1 MSPLATIFLFLH
13 VVGAIAAFGPSFVF
27 PIIASQSRQMPSNTL
42 FGLKLTDTIER
53 GLIIPL
59 GLFQAV
65 TGLGLIWTIGFD
77 MSTAHWLAAGIILY
91 VIAIGF
97 AIFVQ
102 PPTIEA
108 MIQMIENG
116 PPPAPGTPPGPPPPA
131 FLALAKRA
139 QMGGIFLTIMLL
151 LIVFFMVVKP
161 QF

>member
-1 MSPLATIFLFLH
+1 MSPLASIFLFLH
-13 VVGAIAAFGPSFVF
+13 VLGAIAAFGPSFVF
-27 PIIASQSRQMPSNTL
+27 PLIARQSQAMPSGAM

-53 GLIIPL
+53 RLIIPL

-65 TGLGLIWTIGFD
+65 TGIGLILTLSID
-77 MSTAHWLAAGIILY
+77 VTTAHWLALGIVLY

-97 AIFVQ
+97 AILVQ
-102 PPTIEA
+102 SRTIEA
-108 MIQMIENG
+108 MIQMIEKA

-139 QMGGIFLTIMLL
+139 QLGGIFLTILL
-151 LIVFFMVVKP
+151 VSIVFLMTVKP

>member
-1 MSPLATIFLFLH
+1 LTPLATIFLFLH
-13 VVGAIAAFGPSFVF
+13 VMGAIVAFGPSFVF
-27 PIIASQSRQMPSNTL
+27 PIIASQSRQMPSSAM

-53 GLIIPL
+53 KLIIPL

-65 TGLGLIWTIGFD
+65 TGIGLIATLSID
-77 MSTAHWLAAGIILY
+77 VAATHWLALGIVLY

-97 AIFVQ
+97 AILVQ
-102 PPTIEA
+102 SRTVEA
-108 MIQMIENG
+108 MIQMIENA

-139 QMGGIFLTIMLL
+139 QMGGIFLTVLL
-151 LIVFFMVVKP
+151 VMIVFLMSVKP